1 MCRFNNMSLI
11 TTLKHDHEEIFRL
24 LDECRALG
32 VATDEGR
39 RKLKQVRGVVVAH
52 LAREDHKLYPA
63 MQKHDATRAL
73 GDMYAQEMRA
83 MSAEIIGFF
92 DSLDSGRAGIEFA
105 REIGRVISHLR
116 QRMTREEVRLYP
128 AFEAH
133 CE

>member
-1 MCRFNNMSLI
+1 MSLI

-32 VATDEGR
+32 VASEEGR
-39 RKLKQVRGVVVAH
+39 RKLKQLRGVVVAH
-52 LAREDHKLYPA
+52 LAREDQKLYPA

-83 MSAEIIGFF
+83 MSAEILGFF
-92 DSLDSGRAGIEFA
+92 DSLDTGRSGLESA

-133 CE
+133 CA

>member
-1 MCRFNNMSLI
+1 MSLI
-11 TTLKHDHEEIFRL
+11 TTLKLDHEEFFRL

-32 VATDEGR
+32 VATGEGR

-52 LAREDHKLYPA
+52 LAREDQKPYPA
-63 MQKHDATRAL
+63 MQKHDVTRAL

-83 MSAEIIGFF
+83 MSSEIIGFF
-92 DSLDSGRAGIEFA
+92 DSLDSGRAGLEFA
-105 REIGRVISHLR
+105 RDIGRVIAHLR

-128 AFEAH
+128 VFEAH